1 MMSAF
6 WTSWSTTVGLLA
18 AIGAQNAFVIESAI
32 LKRHAPY
39 VALTYILSDF
49 VMITCGFLGLSAA
62 IKSSPQLQIWLTWIG
77 IIFLLYYG
85 VMKLK
90 AATKVQRLENIQAD
104 QNSPENQISIKK
116 TILKALGFTWFNPHV
131 YVDTI
136 ILIPAL
142 ALQYQDDQKY
152 YAGVAGYAGVVTW
165 FVGITTLGTLS
176 SKLFQ
181 NSKSWKIL
189 NLVTAL
195 IMFWVA
201 FKLYKEL
208 T

>member
-1 MMSAF
+1 MSAF

-18 AIGAQNAFVIESAI
+18 AIGAQNAFVIESSI
-32 LKRHAPY
+32 LKRNAPY
-39 VALTYILSDF
+39 VALTCILSDF
-49 VMITCGFLGLSAA
+49 FMITCGYLGLSAA
-62 IKSSPQLQIWLTWIG
+62 IKASPDLQVWLAWIG
-77 IIFLLYYG
+77 ILFLLYYG

-90 AATKVQRLENIQAD
+90 AAFREQRLDKIDKSALT
-104 QNSPENQISIKK
+104 IKK
-116 TILKALGFTWFNPHV
+116 SIVKTLGFTWLNPHV
-131 YVDTI
+131 YVDTV

-142 ALQYQDDQKY
+142 ALQFQDEQKY
-152 YAGVAGYAGVVTW
+152 YAAAAGYVGVVTW
-165 FVGITTLGTLS
+165 FVAITTLGSLS

-208 T
+208 A

>member
-1 MMSAF
+1 MSAF

-90 AATKVQRLENIQAD
+90 AATKVQRLENVEFE
-104 QNSPENQISIKK
+104 QNLPQNKISIKK
-116 TILKALGFTWFNPHV
+116 TIVKALGFTWLNPHV

-181 NSKSWKIL
+181 NSKNWKIL

>member
-1 MMSAF
+1 MSAF
-6 WTSWSTTVGLLA
+6 WTSWTTTIGLLA

-39 VALTYILSDF
+39 VALTCILSDF
-49 VMITCGFLGLSAA
+49 FMITCGYLGLSAA
-62 IKSSPQLQIWLTWIG
+62 IKSSPDVQVWLAWIG
-77 IIFLLYYG
+77 IIFLIYYG

-90 AATKVQRLENIQAD
+90 AASQDQRLENID
-104 QNSPENQISIKK
+104 RSDMTVKK
-116 TILKALGFTWFNPHV
+116 SVVKTLGFTWLNPHV
-131 YVDTI
+131 YVDTV

-142 ALQYQDDQKY
+142 ALQFQDEQKY
-152 YAGVAGYAGVVTW
+152 YAAAAGYIGVVTW

-181 NSKSWKIL
+181 NAKSWKIL
-189 NLVTAL
+189 NLITAL

-201 FKLYKEL
+201 LKLYKEL